1 MGDLC
6 SVTILGRGPVGQ
18 TLATLAERRG
28 HPVCLLPGR
37 GEAPTGPIAPGLV
50 LLTVP
55 DDAIADVAARL
66 AGSADLGGG
75 HVVAHCSGALGSE
88 ILAPLRACGSSAGSM
103 HPLQTFPDAEAG
115 AACFVGTWCFIEGD
129 PPAVAALEAFAKGLG
144 ARVERIAT
152 DAKPLYH
159 AAAVLACN
167 CWVPLIDAACRLA
180 GRAGIAEGDF
190 LPALRPLLE
199 ATVANVVDRGPGEAL
214 TGPVVRGD
222 AETLA
227 REVQA
232 MAGAEPQAG
241 NLYNAACLWTLDL
254 AVRAGRLDPQ
264 AARAVRAALGEHA

>member
-6 SVTILGRGPVGQ
+6 SVTILGRGRVGR

-28 HPVCLLPGR
+28 HSVRLRPGR
-37 GEAPTGPIAPGLV
+37 GEGPAAAIPPGLV

-55 DDAIADVAARL
+55 DDAIAEVAERL
-66 AGSADLGGG
+66 AGSGQLGEG

-88 ILAPLRACGSSAGSM
+88 VLGPLRRCGCAVGSM

-115 AACFVGTWCFIEGD
+115 ATRFAGSWCFIEGD
-129 PPAVAALEAFAKGLG
+129 ASAVAALEAFVEGLG
-144 ARVERIAT
+144 ARAERIAT

-167 CWVPLIDAACRLA
+167 CWVPLIEAACRLA
-180 GRAGIAEGDF
+180 DRAGIAEADF

-199 ATVANVVDRGPGEAL
+199 ATVANVVDRGPAAAL

-227 REVQA
+227 REVHA
-232 MAGAEPQAG
+232 MAGADPRAG
-241 NLYNAACLWTLDL
+241 SLYNAAGLWTLDL
-254 AVRAGRLDPQ
+254 AVRAGRLDPR
-264 AARAVRAALGEHA
+264 AARAVRKALGEHA